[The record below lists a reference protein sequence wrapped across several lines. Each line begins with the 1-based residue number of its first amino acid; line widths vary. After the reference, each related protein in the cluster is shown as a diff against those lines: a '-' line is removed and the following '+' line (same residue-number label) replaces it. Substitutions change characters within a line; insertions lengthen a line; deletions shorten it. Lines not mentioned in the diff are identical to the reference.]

1 LSSAPNFFRTRG
13 GDALDAEAV
22 RAELALQE
30 AEEQA
35 GEVAADGVLAS

>member
-1 LSSAPNFFRTRG
+1 LFRTRG

-30 AEEQA
+30 AEQQA
-35 GEVAADGVLAS
+35 GEGAADGVLAS